1 MGSEAS
7 GNRPLRVGVVGC
19 GNISHAYIENMQA
32 SSYLEVVACGD
43 QPSDRARECANRH
56 GIARAGT
63 TAEVLADPDVQLI
76 VNLTV
81 PALHFEINLGAL
93 RAGKHVWS
101 EKPLTVLRAE
111 GEQLLREAAERGLE
125 VGCAPDTVL
134 GAGLQTCRHLVDRGL
149 IGRPLAAN
157 ALFMA
162 AGPET
167 WHHHPTFFYQAGG
180 GPLFDVG
187 PYYLTALVNLL
198 GPVAR
203 VAAAGRVLFPQR
215 TIQSGPRQG
224 QTIDVRTDT
233 YVGGVLEFQEGAI
246 ATLVTA
252 FGVWGG
258 ETPPVQLF
266 GSEGVLSLPDPNT
279 FSGPVRV
286 RLHGDELGW
295 REVPLAYHHTD
306 GCLNCRGLGVAQM
319 AAAISS
325 GERPRASGEVAYH
338 VLDVMHA
345 MVESAREG
353 RHMEVNSSFRRP
365 PPLPVEAAALLTQ

>member
-1 MGSEAS
+1 MGSEGS
-7 GNRPLRVGVVGC
+7 GNQPLRVGVVGC
-19 GNISHAYIENMQA
+19 GTISDAYIGNMQA
-32 SSYLEVVACGD
+32 SPHLEVLACGD
-43 QPSDRARECANRH
+43 QPPDRARECARRF
-56 GIARAGT
+56 GIPRTGT
-63 TAEVLADPDVQLI
+63 TAEVLADPDVQLV

-101 EKPLTVLRAE
+101 EKPLTVSRAE
-111 GEQLLREAAERGLE
+111 GEQLLHEAAERGLE
-125 VGCAPDTVL
+125 IGCAPDTVL

-149 IGRPLAAN
+149 IGRPLTASAM
-157 ALFMA
+157 FMT

-198 GPVAR
+198 GPVAS
-203 VAAAGRVLFPQR
+203 VTAAGRVLFPRR
-215 TIQSGPRQG
+215 TIQTGPRQG
-224 QTIDVRTDT
+224 QTIEVRTDT

-258 ETPPVQLF
+258 EAPPAQVF
-266 GSEGVLSLPDPNT
+266 GGEGVLSLPDPNT
-279 FSGPVRV
+279 FGGPVRV
-286 RLHGDELGW
+286 RLHGDDLGW

-306 GCLNCRGLGVAQM
+306 GCRDCRGLGVAEM
-319 AAAISS
+319 AVAIGS

-345 MVESAREG
+345 MADSAREG
-353 RHMEVNSSFRRP
+353 RHIEVESTFGRP
-365 PPLPVEAAALLTQ
+365 PPLPVEAAALLAQ